1 MIMTN
6 DEFCIA
12 GIDNAELAAS
22 PDIELEQA
30 SSYLK
35 RAIYCFDKA
44 QSSELVAKAN
54 AHLDSVQLRAKYAQ
68 AKSFT
73 HNELEAV
80 VTRFVYFNVGIRIG
94 IIAPYIYSEKICTV
108 GRLDW
113 YLIAL

>member
-1 MIMTN
+1 MTN

-54 AHLDSVQLRAKYAQ
+54 AHLESVQLRAKYAQ

-80 VTRFVYFNVGIRIG
+80 ERETAQLTQLVTYCV
-94 IIAPYIYSEKICTV
+94 IYVPLSIYTSMAK
-108 GRLDW
+108 RPL
-113 YLIAL
+113 

>member
-1 MIMTN
+1 MVMTN
-6 DEFCIA
+6 DEFCTA

-54 AHLDSVQLRAKYAQ
+54 ALVAKANAHFDSVQLRAKYAQ
-68 AKSFT
+68 AKSFM

-80 VTRFVYFNVGIRIG
+80 ERET
-94 IIAPYIYSEKICTV
+94 AQLTQLLLKEDIYCWSVRNC
-108 GRLDW
+108 
-113 YLIAL
+113 